1 MALLVGA
8 AVWGIST
15 WLLQDLD
22 KLPTLAEQVSAR
34 IEAVRTA
41 LAAGAGVGAAVTLL
55 LAVRRQRHQEL
66 ATAHTTHDAAERRT
80 IGPERWAST
89 ATCPSCGTISARTHG
104 GYRRRLAD
112 LPISGRP
119 VRIEA
124 DVRRFRC
131 DDPGCGAAT
140 FAEQIPGLTAP
151 FARRTAGL
159 TDRLAAIAL
168 ALAGRAGSRLAAKLG
183 MPTCRDTL
191 IRLIRAL
198 PEPPAAAPTVIGVD
212 DFALRKG
219 AVYGT
224 LIIDM
229 TTHRPID
236 IFPGRDA
243 ATLAAWLA
251 DRPGVEVI
259 CRDRAGSYAN
269 GARVG
274 APDAI
279 EVADRWHLWANLGA
293 AVEKTVSAH
302 AACLPEPPLV
312 EDLVTEERCDEAGPP
327 SEPDPPIEYPLAR
340 RHRERHAAILELLAA
355 GRSRTQVARELG
367 ISARTVY
374 RFAGTP
380 LEQHLGRANNR
391 TSRLDRFRDHL
402 HQRFA
407 DGIHNARALHREI
420 ELLGW
425 RGSPRTV
432 ERYVAQLRERT
443 GPPPTAP
450 TPPKPRKVAS
460 WIMSDPDHLTA
471 GAAVQLKNI
480 LARCPEL
487 EATRHHVGSFANM
500 IQNLDGDRLPTWID
514 AVRADGLP
522 ALHSFATSLTRDQA
536 AVTAGLTLPWSN
548 GPTEGTVNRLKMIK
562 RSMYGRANLDLL
574 RRRVLII

>member
-1 MALLVGA
+1 MESVQVEEDAVVFTVG
-8 AVWGIST
+8 
-15 WLLQDLD
+15 
-22 KLPTLAEQVSAR
+22 SA
-34 IEAVRTA
+34 IPA
-41 LAAGAGVGAAVTLL
+41 
-55 LAVRRQRHQEL
+55 
-66 ATAHTTHDAAERRT
+66 
-80 IGPERWAST
+80 
-89 ATCPSCGTISARTHG
+89 ATCPNCGTTSARTHG

-119 VRIEA
+119 VRI
-124 DVRRFRC
+124 DVGVRRFRC

-159 TDRLAAIAL
+159 TDRLAAIGL
-168 ALAGRAGSRLAAKLG
+168 ALAGRAGARLAAKLG
-183 MPTCRDTL
+183 MPACRDTL
-191 IRLIRAL
+191 IRLVRAL

-229 TTHRPID
+229 QTHRSID

-243 ATLAAWLA
+243 DTLAAWLA
-251 DRPGVEVI
+251 DHPGIEVI
-259 CRDRAGSYAN
+259 CRDRAGSYAD
-269 GARVG
+269 GARRG

-293 AVEKTVSAH
+293 AVAKTVSAH

-312 EDLVTEERCDEAGPP
+312 DNLAADGQHSEIGPP
-327 SEPDPPIEYPLAR
+327 PQPDPPIEYPLAR
-340 RHRERHAAILELLAA
+340 RHRERHAAIHELLAA
-355 GRSRTQVARELG
+355 GRSRAEAARELG
-367 ISARTVY
+367 ISERTVY

-380 LEQHLGRANNR
+380 LEQYLGRANNR
-391 TSRLDRFRDHL
+391 ASRLDRFMDHL

-407 DGIHNARALHREI
+407 DGLCNATALHREI
-420 ELLGW
+420 QLLGW
-425 RGSPRTV
+425 RGSLRTV

-443 GPPPTAP
+443 DPPPTAP
-450 TPPKPRKVAS
+450 TPPKPRKVTG

-487 EATRHHVGSFANM
+487 QATRHHVGSFANM
-500 IQNLDGDRLPTWID
+500 LQNLDGARLPAWIE
-514 AVRADGLP
+514 AVQADGLP